1 MYPHRPLC
9 RLTVAAELGDEA
21 MVVVKVVVVVEA
33 MVAGDVN
40 VVIELSG
47 GHRLRTS
54 RTSL

>member
-21 MVVVKVVVVVEA
+21 MVVVKEVVVVEA